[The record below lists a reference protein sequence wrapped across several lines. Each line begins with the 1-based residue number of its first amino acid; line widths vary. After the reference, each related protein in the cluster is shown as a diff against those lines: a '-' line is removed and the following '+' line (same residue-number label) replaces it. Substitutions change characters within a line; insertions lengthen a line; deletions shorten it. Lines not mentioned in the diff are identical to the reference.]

1 MHRNT
6 DYFDFRHFDANFA
19 TRIVQKSISSL
30 FHGKY
35 SRNLLIVRNFFL
47 DRFTFRS
54 LLLKFDVNKT
64 SSERQTPITLQTKQE
79 SNLLSFP

>member
-1 MHRNT
+1 M
-6 DYFDFRHFDANFA
+6 
-19 TRIVQKSISSL
+19 QKLILSL
-30 FHGKY
+30 FHGKH
-35 SRNLLIVRNFFL
+35 SRNLLIVRNFLL
-47 DRFTFRS
+47 DRVTIRS